1 MLVQWYCTYSRSS
14 WVDGVESKYLKKNM
28 VWGGGMPLW
37 DMNPKFGTWN
47 KSNGSMIPGRHFG
60 STVVIHPKHFQS
72 CLIYPPLYPHL
83 LISIP
88 PLSILF
94 FISYI
99 EPLLFIPETS
109 FLMSSVSRMHSPQQA
124 TPRHQRHLHPV
135 HPAPPPLSKPP
146 PSSRLSPP
154 PRHSSCTS

>member
-88 PLSILF
+88 SSIPPLSILF
-94 FISYI
+94 FYFLYRTTPIHSRD
-99 EPLLFIPETS
+99 LLPHVLSLPHALTS
-109 FLMSSVSRMHSPQQA
+109 ASHS
-124 TPRHQRHLHPV
+124 
-135 HPAPPPLSKPP
+135 APTTSP
-146 PSSRLSPP
+146 PSCAPSTTAPLQAA
-154 PRHSSCTS
+154 TLF